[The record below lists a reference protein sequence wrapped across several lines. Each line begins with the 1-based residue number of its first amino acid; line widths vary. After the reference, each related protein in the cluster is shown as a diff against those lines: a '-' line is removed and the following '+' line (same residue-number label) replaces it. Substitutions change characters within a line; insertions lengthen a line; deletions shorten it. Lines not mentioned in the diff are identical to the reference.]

1 MRAGGRACA
10 GARIHSNSW
19 GANINAYTLPTAD
32 VDEFMHSFDEM
43 LILFAAGN
51 SGQEGPGSIGAPAT
65 CKNCLTVGA
74 SENYMDP
81 PQPCSRT
88 PPRACPIASWDPFLV
103 CVRTRRGRKSG
114 MRAHCWTFAAVL
126 PISACQHERPV
137 ECQQQNG
144 GRSPARVRAQ
154 RCCAHRARSLPPS

>member
-1 MRAGGRACA
+1 MPSSMPSRVAPGMHVHVHPLMRVCVRACA

-19 GANINAYTLPTAD
+19 GANVNAYTLPTAD

-74 SENYMDP
+74 SENNMPENGLLDGNVAYFSSQGPAVGNRYKPDVVAP
-81 PQPCSRT
+81 GFSVNSANSNSERQGRCCT
-88 PPRACPIASWDPFLV
+88 V
-103 CVRTRRGRKSG
+103 CVRPCGRF
-114 MRAHCWTFAAVL
+114 C
-126 PISACQHERPV
+126 
-137 ECQQQNG
+137 
-144 GRSPARVRAQ
+144 
-154 RCCAHRARSLPPS
+154 